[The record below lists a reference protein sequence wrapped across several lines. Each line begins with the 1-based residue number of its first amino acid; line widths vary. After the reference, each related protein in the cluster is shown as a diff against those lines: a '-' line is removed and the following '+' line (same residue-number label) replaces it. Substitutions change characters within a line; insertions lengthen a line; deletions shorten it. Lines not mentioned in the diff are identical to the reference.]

1 MEGFPKS
8 IAGRSLWLPLDNLN
22 TDGIYSGKL
31 TYRDDVTEA
40 EMAAAAM
47 ANYDPEFDGICRKGD
62 IIVAGRNFGTG
73 SSREQAATC
82 LKLRGIPCVIA
93 WSFSETYK
101 RNAFNN
107 AFLVL
112 ECPELVEHLEARYSD
127 SNAATIV
134 GPNLEIDFAGS
145 MISCDGKTFAF
156 APLSAVAQELIV
168 AGGAEA
174 QVRQRLG

>member
-1 MEGFPKS
+1 MT
-8 IAGRSLWLPLDNLN
+8 GRALWLPIDNLN

-47 ANYDPEFDGICRKGD
+47 ANYDPRFDAIAGPGD
-62 IIVAGRNFGTG
+62 VVVAGRNFGTG

-93 WSFSETYK
+93 ESFSETYK

-107 AFLVL
+107 GFIVF
-112 ECPELVEHLEARYSD
+112 ECPGLVAGLREA
-127 SNAATIV
+127 
-134 GPNLEIDFAGS
+134 FAGRDEPTIEGPGITIDYARS
-145 MISCDGKTFAF
+145 VVVAEGAEHAF
-156 APLSAVAQELIV
+156 PPLSTVAQELVV

-174 QVRQRLG
+174 RVRGMLAAATA